1 MKYVSQQDVAG
12 AFAGM
17 GKPDI
22 HAVSLEAAAPGITF
36 ASDWDAACYRVLV
49 ARQRKL
55 HAQLEAVEHELNA
68 VLYRAHWS
76 VEAILDHDG

>member
-1 MKYVSQQDVAG
+1 MKYGSHQDV
-12 AFAGM
+12 AGM

-22 HAVSLEAAAPGITF
+22 QPDIHEVSLEAEAPGITF

-55 HAQLEAVEHELNA
+55 QAQLEAVENELNA

-76 VEAILDHDG
+76 VEAILHHDG